1 MLAIIAVVISS
12 IMRWISFLYI
22 FGIFSEQLNVSKI
35 QAFEKEHK
43 GLVMLV
49 LK

>member
-1 MLAIIAVVISS
+1 MLAIIAVIISC
-12 IMRWISFLYI
+12 IIRWISFLYV
-22 FGIFSEQLNVSKI
+22 FGVHSEQLNVSKV